1 MKLNDQMWY
10 LKYHNSQKINMVKHN
25 TFSVA
30 HMAGLASSIL
40 LIYPEDGFTEDHTD
54 DFWSLRI

>member
-1 MKLNDQMWY
+1 MWY
-10 LKYHNSQKINMVKHN
+10 LKYRNSQKINMVKHN
-25 TFSVA
+25 TFSGVVVA
-30 HMAGLASSIL
+30 RMAGLASSIL

>member
-1 MKLNDQMWY
+1 
-10 LKYHNSQKINMVKHN
+10 MVKHN
-25 TFSVA
+25 TFSGVVVA
-30 HMAGLASSIL
+30 RMAGLASSIL